1 MSAKT
6 SAKPSQKVTFFL
18 AAMWDIYLPRPL
30 PLASDAARL
39 CGFKKK
45 PPRPNPGG
53 CRRRAYL
60 KLVPQILIG
69 NLVVKLNFVG
79 LYRRAECFGAA
90 FR

>member
-45 PPRPNPGG
+45 AATAKPGRLPTTRLPKTG
-53 CRRRAYL
+53 STDTDW
-60 KLVPQILIG
+60 
-69 NLVVKLNFVG
+69 
-79 LYRRAECFGAA
+79 
-90 FR
+90 